1 MPHTNDAVIQAE
13 KFPVTDDRPQ
23 KALDAADCTLFW
35 KIITFAQRVR
45 WKRAVLFWM
54 RFAVNPVVTFQ
65 WWQFLAAFSAKRK
78 LPPPHDELLQKPL
91 SKFLIGQISHQ
102 RRLHFLVENFA
113 IADRH
118 FTRTVMSGLWTGRNL
133 EMGAVHGRNDEYR
146 CTLALADCCGG
157 RHEGAFAV
165 RLVRNRDDA
174 ILWTAKFIFLG
185 TCGHHHTIVVGG
197 MQGPRAAKEEMVSV
211 TRDLC
216 GLRPKEA
223 VLMVLQGLMPEGT
236 SAYFAVARARHPIH
250 YRRAR
255 RQKMLIADID
265 AFWRER
271 SAEPDETFGFKV
283 PVSTLEGADK
293 RSRMKLSFFDIGRR
307 FAEGGADKGTR
318 DSTSGTV
325 TGSTVSPA
333 PAQ

>member
-1 MPHTNDAVIQAE
+1 MPHTNDAAIQAE
-13 KFPVTDDRPQ
+13 KFPATDDLQ
-23 KALDAADCTLFW
+23 KASGTTEFTLFW
-35 KIITFAQRVR
+35 TIMTFVWRAH

-54 RFAVNPVVTFQ
+54 RFAANPVVTFR
-65 WWQFLAAFSAKRK
+65 WWGFLAAFSAKRK

-91 SKFLIGQISHQ
+91 SKFLVGEISQQ
-102 RRLHFLVENFA
+102 RRLLFLVENF
-113 IADRH
+113 IVADRH
-118 FTRTVMSGLWTGRNL
+118 FTKTVMSGLWAGKTL
-133 EMGAVHGRNDEYR
+133 EMGIVHGRKDEYR

-165 RLVRNRDDA
+165 RLMRSRDEA
-174 ILWTAKFIFLG
+174 VLWTAKFIFLG
-185 TCGHHHTIVVGG
+185 RYERDHHTIVVGG
-197 MQGPRAAKEEMVSV
+197 MQGPRAAKDEMVSV

-223 VLMVLQGLMPEGT
+223 VLMVLQGLMPQSA

-255 RQKMLIADID
+255 RQKMMIADVD

-283 PVSTLEGADK
+283 PVSSLEGADK

-307 FAEGGADKGTR
+307 FLEGEPGKGDQDIPTR
-318 DSTSGTV
+318 AAMRSTISNVLGR
-325 TGSTVSPA
+325 
-333 PAQ
+333 